1 MNFLLV
7 VGLLIL
13 IPGITGW
20 INAVNSEGAVSI
32 FLGLTFSIAITIIGG
47 TIILIDLIIFLIYFL
62 AKKKKSS

>member
-1 MNFLLV
+1 M
-7 VGLLIL
+7 GLLIL

-20 INAVNSEGAVSI
+20 INAVNNEGAVSI
-32 FLGLTFSIAITIIGG
+32 FLGLTFSITITIIGG